1 MCLFQDGL
9 IEQLYDL
16 ILEYFHTQAVTIGFP
31 ELALPTIIQ
40 VHYDHILSLFF
51 VFCFFVVVVFVLSF
65 PITHR
70 SIVIHYELCFIDTSP
85 VKVYENK

>member
-16 ILEYFHTQAVTIGFP
+16 ILEYFYTQAATIGFP

-40 VHYDHILSLFF
+40 VSFVHILSFF
-51 VFCFFVVVVFVLSF
+51 FSVLM
-65 PITHR
+65 
-70 SIVIHYELCFIDTSP
+70 
-85 VKVYENK
+85 

>member
-16 ILEYFHTQAVTIGFP
+16 ILEYFHTQAATIGFP

-40 VHYDHILSLFF
+40 VHNSLFL
-51 VFCFFVVVVFVLSF
+51 FCLFFIAFHCH
-65 PITHR
+65 TG
-70 SIVIHYELCFIDTSP
+70 FIDSSP
-85 VKVYENK
+85 VKVCEVREW